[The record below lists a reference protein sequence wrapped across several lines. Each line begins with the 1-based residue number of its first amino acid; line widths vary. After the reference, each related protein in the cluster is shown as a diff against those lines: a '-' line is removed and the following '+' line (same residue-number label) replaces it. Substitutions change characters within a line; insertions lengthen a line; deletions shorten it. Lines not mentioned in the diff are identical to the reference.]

1 MNVKKQIIE
10 KIASEITEKLRD
22 VSLPKSFVL
31 AEDLGVNNAE
41 AVFKSARIIQDI
53 DLSLQILFDKIR
65 KYSAISPRLFS
76 LYTQYFSID
85 LTDEFI
91 KLLRTF
97 DETDDEIRKLYYATD
112 AHELYANYLRD
123 RGDFAGI
130 ETIKTRLLC
139 DLDPAN
145 TANSVDAKIVLLHAF
160 NVVSGI
166 DTLEN
171 LSEKIGVKAR
181 TIDNLSKTANVIV
194 LDRQSNPMEYRYDQI
209 AKYVKDKSS
218 GLTVERVAAYK
229 THKRMTKV
237 DNIPGTFT
245 VKRYGKG
252 RKIYLEK
259 IGDQY
264 RVLQPIIKIG
274 EKADE
279 TVDALSSTSKKI
291 DGYTQ
296 ICEKILEQKRG
307 APIKIDVN
315 TTIDA
320 DFNAIRLSIS
330 RELRDKFIE
339 NIAKMLD
346 TKSKLEDITTINGI
360 FDESIYDKTMS
371 LTLKNATYAE
381 FTKQY
386 GESYEYV
393 SAFAADFA
401 SFSETFWRNL
411 SETVMQ
417 RVQFTAEDVKANT
430 IKAWTEVFETAF
442 GNVVLPTLKK
452 AFGKKNNPFSTAEKF
467 QKIQS
472 KIQMFG

>member
-1 MNVKKQIIE
+1 MNVKKQLIE
-10 KIASEITEKLRD
+10 KIAREITEKLRD
-22 VSLPKSFVL
+22 VSLPKSFGL
-31 AEDLGVNNAE
+31 AEELGTNNAE

-53 DLSLQILFDKIR
+53 DLSLQILFDQIR
-65 KYSAISPRLFS
+65 KNSAISSQLFS

-85 LTDEFI
+85 LINEFI

-97 DETDDEIRKLYYATD
+97 DETDDEIRRLYYATD
-112 AHELYANYLRD
+112 AHELYASYLRD
-123 RGDFAGI
+123 RGDFADI
-130 ETIKTRLLC
+130 ETVKTRLLC
-139 DLDPAN
+139 DLDS
-145 TANSVDAKIVLLHAF
+145 ANSANLAEPKIVLLHAF
-160 NVVSGI
+160 NIASQI

-171 LSEKIGVKAR
+171 LSDKIGVKAR

-218 GLTVERVAAYK
+218 GLTVDRVAAYK

-245 VKRYGKG
+245 IKRYGKG

-259 IGDQY
+259 IGDRY
-264 RVLQPIIKIG
+264 RVLQPIDIKTD
-274 EKADE
+274 AD
-279 TVDALSSTSKKI
+279 TDAVSSTSKKI

-296 ICEKILEQKRG
+296 MCEKILEQKRDM
-307 APIKIDVN
+307 PIKIDVN
-315 TTIDA
+315 EAINA

-330 RELRDKFIE
+330 RELRGQFVK
-339 NIAKMLD
+339 NIAKTLD
-346 TKSKLEDITTINGI
+346 AKSKLDDITTINGI
-360 FDESIYDKTMS
+360 FDEAIYDKTMS
-371 LTLKNATYAE
+371 LALKNATYAE

-411 SETVMQ
+411 SETIMQ
-417 RVQFTAEDVKANT
+417 RTQFAKEDAKANT
-430 IKAWTEVFETAF
+430 IKAWTDVFETVF
-442 GNVVLPTLKK
+442 ENVILPTLKK
-452 AFGKKNNPFSTAEKF
+452 AFGEKNNPFSTAEKF
-467 QKIQS
+467 RKIQS